1 MAELS
6 RSLSPN
12 KKKVKRPKLA
22 GALTTETNFKSQ
34 WKMNFLSSQASQ
46 MMLASK
52 RYN

>member
-34 WKMNFLSSQASQ
+34 WKMNFLSSQACQ